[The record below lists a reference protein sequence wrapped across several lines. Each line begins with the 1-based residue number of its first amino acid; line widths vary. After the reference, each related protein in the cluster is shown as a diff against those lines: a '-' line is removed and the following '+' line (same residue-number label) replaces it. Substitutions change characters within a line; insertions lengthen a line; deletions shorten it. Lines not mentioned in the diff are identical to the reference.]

1 MADKKVNKK
10 SKIRD
15 VVIEEAIVTD
25 VGSTQVGKEPLHSS
39 TRNSEEKASNYGS
52 KKSKPGSLFVIL
64 GILFLGL
71 GGFGFSMLPKYFES
85 TNTIGSLR
93 LAQSGLEDNL
103 KKLSAQVAVL
113 EDNDPKKNRIRIL
126 EVVNPA
132 LVKLESN
139 LTELSALQ
147 AKQSEMFNRRIEALE
162 SGSSASLVSSAE
174 TEAYQQAFLKIQ
186 ADLESQRI
194 QINKIFD
201 DLRTQAQ
208 EVKRQ
213 KKVEEQNANEIAKS
227 ALTSSALGKIQ
238 ALVESGLGYQTI
250 LAELSR
256 FTDLNLSPAIVD
268 NAESGVASLKFLQN
282 QFPAAARTALK
293 KIRNEEV
300 VSENQ
305 GVVWSFIKAQLGFR
319 SLTPQRGISADAVL
333 SRAQAAVSDGDIG
346 AALIEIKT
354 LTDVGQ
360 TALKE
365 WSLAAEIRI
374 RVLEELAKI
383 SDNLITN

>member
-1 MADKKVNKK
+1 MADNKVNKK

-25 VGSTQVGKEPLHSS
+25 VSSTQVGKEPLHSS
-39 TRNSEEKASNYGS
+39 TRTSEEKASNYGS
-52 KKSKPGSLFVIL
+52 KKSKPGSLFIIL

-113 EDNDPKKNRIRIL
+113 EDNDPKKNRIGIL

-256 FTDLNLSPAIVD
+256 FTDLNLSPVIVD

-319 SLTPQRGISADAVL
+319 SLTPQMGISADAVL
-333 SRAQAAVSDGDIG
+333 SRAQAAVSDGDIS
-346 AALIEIKT
+346 AALIEVKT

-360 TALKE
+360 TVLKE